1 MTIHIDQ
8 ENKKLGLNISE
19 IESELYS
26 ILKIIPNLNDK
37 YQEGSISEFFFQKS
51 IKNAINVL
59 LKIKILLKQEK
70 IYFSDYI
77 KEISLVEEYN
87 NAISIINKLSSLDFS
102 DDSSE
107 RIKSSILELP
117 SITSEITSS
126 FITLIDALKLEALQ
140 DNDIILKLFSELKD
154 KLSKFP
160 GLEDVKNKFNEIS
173 KATVNN
179 VDNLVNNHKIQVI
192 ADELYSLFLIF
203 QETIN

>member
-1 MTIHIDQ
+1 MHIDQ
-8 ENKKLGLNISE
+8 ENKKVGLNISE

-37 YQEGSISEFFFQKS
+37 YQEGSISESFFKKS
-51 IKNAINVL
+51 IKNAINAL

-70 IYFSDYI
+70 IFFSDYI

-87 NAISIINKLSSLDFS
+87 NAINIINKLSSLDFS

-126 FITLIDALKLEALQ
+126 FITLIDALKLEGLQ
-140 DNDIILKLFSELKD
+140 DNDIIIKLFSELKNN
-154 KLSKFP
+154 LSKFP
-160 GLEDVKNKFNEIS
+160 GLEDVKHKFNEIS
-173 KATVNN
+173 TATVSN
-179 VDNLVNNHKIQVI
+179 VDNLVSNHKSKVI
-192 ADELYSLFLIF
+192 ADELYSLFLVF